1 MALLAPYSKSRLAP
15 TGSIW
20 RVFLRSC
27 FVCAIL
33 GGLLPLARCQEIQA
47 PEHKVKAAFLYNF
60 AKLVEW
66 PTNVFASDTTPVLLG
81 VLGKDPF
88 DQALDEIVAGRT
100 VQNRPVRV
108 VRFTSVEQITNC
120 QVLYISESERRKLD
134 SIFDALRGRPI
145 LTVGDMKGFES
156 RGMITL
162 VKSNASINL
171 RINLEATRQARLQLS
186 SRLIRLDKS
195 LRPPEADPPR
205 RPPQPTD

>member
-1 MALLAPYSKSRLAP
+1 M
-15 TGSIW
+15 
-20 RVFLRSC
+20 FLRSC
-27 FVCAIL
+27 FVGAIL
-33 GGLLPLARCQEIQA
+33 WSQLPCGHGQEIQA

-66 PTNVFASDTTPVLLG
+66 PTNVFASDTAPVVLG

-88 DQALDEIVAGRT
+88 DQALDELAAGRT

-120 QVLYISESERRKLD
+120 QILYISESERRKLD

-145 LTVGDMKGFES
+145 LTVGDMKGFEA

-162 VKSNASINL
+162 VRSNSSINL

-195 LRPPEADPPR
+195 LRPPEEDPPR
-205 RPPQPTD
+205 RPPRPTD